1 MEIPLGPETHLAFL
15 PGALPSPGT
24 SRDFDAARDFV
35 LRAAREGDVFGA
47 STLSAAK
54 SAAAAACRV
63 VSATATDLAAD
74 RDRWRAVV
82 DAAAE
87 VDVLRAFAER
97 TGPDAKTPPG
107 CAFVRPAFLRE
118 DEDVSPRDPEDAG
131 LDAGRTSSTE
141 ASRRLVERGGG
152 GGGNRL
158 FLRGSWHPL
167 AARPAAPFVRNDVAL
182 GGADAPAM
190 LLTGANMGGKMSRKI
205 GRKIGHTIIK
215 RGKQQRCVEFGGD
228 LGSKLDRNRLGK
240 SGSKHR
246 RQDRWQIDE

>member
-1 MEIPLGPETHLAFL
+1 MQ
-15 PGALPSPGT
+15 
-24 SRDFDAARDFV
+24 AARS
-35 LRAAREGDVFGA
+35 AARSAAGCAARYAAETA
-47 STLSAAK
+47 ARSAAK

-118 DEDVSPRDPEDAG
+118 DEDVSPRDPEDAR

-141 ASRRLVERGGG
+141 ASRRLVERGGDLG
-152 GGGNRL
+152 EGERAAPLGEVGRGVAAEHLHPPICPASRGKTPLEEDWSSRL
-158 FLRGSWHPL
+158 TRL
-167 AARPAAPFVRNDVAL
+167 AAEE
-182 GGADAPAM
+182 
-190 LLTGANMGGKMSRKI
+190 S
-205 GRKIGHTIIK
+205 GHAQA
-215 RGKQQRCVEFGGD
+215 R
-228 LGSKLDRNRLGK
+228 
-240 SGSKHR
+240 HR
-246 RQDRWQIDE
+246 RNS